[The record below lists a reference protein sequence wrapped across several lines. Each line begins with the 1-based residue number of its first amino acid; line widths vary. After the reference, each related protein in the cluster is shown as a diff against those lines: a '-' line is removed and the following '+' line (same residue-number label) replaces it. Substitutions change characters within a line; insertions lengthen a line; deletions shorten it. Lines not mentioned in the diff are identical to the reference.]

1 MKRSVSREYNQLQEK
16 LTGYVAMLNFR
27 FMNLCIKA
35 EEASLLPVSVVI
47 GGASKKLE
55 EVAVIAKKAD
65 YHFVIVPN
73 HEDELK
79 DVGRGIAMSH
89 PEFKQDVESLHIEA
103 NDVDGN
109 PMDNDVPY
117 ILATMPEVNDE
128 RYDILKEGV
137 DMFYQECKTHMEK
150 AILHTKGQISMQII
164 GEPAEDVDQ
173 VNKAVDKLVDEK
185 NSQRDKLREEKLQEI
200 EEAYKKWQAEQAR
213 KNPQNAENE
222 KAMHSMRMTPEN
234 EEY

>member
-47 GGASKKLE
+47 GGASQKLE
-55 EVAVIAKKAD
+55 EVAVIAKKDD
-65 YHFVIVPN
+65 YRFVIVPN

-150 AILHTKGQISMQII
+150 AIQHTKGQISMQII